1 MNIKKLIKSIII
13 ILLSIF
19 IIGCNNNKNN
29 IQETFDI
36 ENATNVGKEYMKEY
50 AINAD
55 NNIVAYSIDNI
66 SESSDSVV
74 LKYKVIKQDN
84 NKLMVS
90 IDNIDIKVIRNKS
103 KYSIS
108 EVRASELDAIYTD
121 NNNLRYRNVDVGISE
136 LLLRQKDLPRSV
148 YPQDSSI
155 AINKMYVSNPKYNEL
170 TVNVDGNK
178 VVLITD
184 NDEGK
189 LITFMQIN
197 NDESADGE
205 VTEANGENNN
215 IEVEEIKE
223 KPIATN
229 VIAYDILPV
238 ERIDKVVMTIE
249 GDYLLTEYNNS
260 INIYRIPK
268 GEKVDIGLQKLF
280 PGERYNLNIY
290 LINDEGV
297 FIKVKDNNTGV
308 IEVYRIDI
316 KSNNIVKAN

>member
-36 ENATNVGKEYMKEY
+36 EKATNVGKEYMKEY

-74 LKYKVIKQDN
+74 LKYKAIKQDN

-136 LLLRQKDLPRSV
+136 LLLRPKDLPRSV

-155 AINKMYVSNPKYNEL
+155 AINKIHVSNHKYNEL

-205 VTEANGENNN
+205 VTEANGENDN

-297 FIKVKDNNTGV
+297 FIKVKDNNTGI

>member
-1 MNIKKLIKSIII
+1 MNSQKLIKSIIVV
-13 ILLSIF
+13 LLSIL
-19 IIGCNNNKNN
+19 IVGCNNKESN
-29 IQETFDI
+29 IQEAFDI
-36 ENATNVGKEYMKEY
+36 DKATNVGKEYMKEY
-50 AINAD
+50 AVNSD
-55 NNIVAYSIDNI
+55 NNVVAYSIDNI

-90 IDNIDIKVIRNKS
+90 IDNMDVKVIKNKS
-103 KYSIS
+103 EYSIN
-108 EVRASELDAIYTD
+108 EVKSSELDAIYTD
-121 NNNLRYRNVDVGISE
+121 SNNLRYRNVDVGISE
-136 LLLRQKDLPRSV
+136 LLLRHKDLPRSV
-148 YPQDSSI
+148 YPQASSI
-155 AINKMYVSNPKYNEL
+155 AINKIHVSNPKYNEL

-178 VVLITD
+178 VVLVTD
-184 NDEGK
+184 TDEGK

-197 NDESADGE
+197 NDEFTDGE
-205 VTEANGENNN
+205 VTEVDGENNTEFE
-215 IEVEEIKE
+215 EVQE

-238 ERIDKVVMTIE
+238 EKIDKVVMTIE

-260 INIYRIPK
+260 INIYRIPE

-297 FIKVKDNNTGV
+297 FIKVMDNNTDV
-308 IEVYRIDI
+308 VEVYRMDI
-316 KSNNIVKAN
+316 KSNKIVKAN